1 MSHKLVVVYT
11 ATGQMQANIV
21 KGLLEAN
28 GIPVVLSQES
38 AGATYGFTV
47 GAMGLVDLLV
57 TEDRRAE
64 AEALLAE
71 MTRGELESSNFQD
84 STFNN
89 LET

>member
-1 MSHKLVVVYT
+1 MSHKLVLVYT
-11 ATGQMQANIV
+11 TTGQMPAHII

-28 GIPVVLSQES
+28 GIPAVLSQES
-38 AGATYGFTV
+38 AGATYGLTV
-47 GAMGLVDLLV
+47 GALGLVDILV

-84 STFNN
+84 STFND
-89 LET
+89 LES